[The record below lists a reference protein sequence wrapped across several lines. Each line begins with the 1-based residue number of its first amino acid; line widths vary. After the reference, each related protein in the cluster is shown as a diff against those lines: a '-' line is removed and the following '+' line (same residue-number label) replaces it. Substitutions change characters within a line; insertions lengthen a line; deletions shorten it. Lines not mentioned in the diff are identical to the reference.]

1 MRAWIL
7 GCVCAWCCTVPADA
21 GNGWQGYINDK
32 ATDGSR
38 YGYLVQTSTTSDSR
52 LRLLCHSNGV
62 FSLLIDP
69 RLMPDANHKRIA
81 IRVDQLD
88 TIDVPLTPVK
98 GIYAID
104 QQHSFFWQL
113 IAQLAA
119 GAVLNVDSGQR
130 AHQYD
135 LSGFTQTYHTHCGW
149 APGAR
154 QYRQHLRNYR

>member
-1 MRAWIL
+1 MACVYA
-7 GCVCAWCCTVPADA
+7 GCCAALAVA
-21 GNGWQGYINDK
+21 GDGWYGYINDK

-38 YGYLVQTSTTSDSR
+38 YGYLVRASTTSDSR

-69 RLMPDANHKRIA
+69 RLVADPSVTSIA
-81 IRVDQLD
+81 IRVDQLA
-88 TIDVPLTPVK
+88 TVNVPLTAAQ

-104 QQHSFFWQL
+104 QQYAFFWQL

-119 GAVLNVDSGQR
+119 GAALNIDTGRQV
-130 AHQYD
+130 HQYD
-135 LSGFTQTYHTHCGW
+135 LSGFTQTYHTYCGW